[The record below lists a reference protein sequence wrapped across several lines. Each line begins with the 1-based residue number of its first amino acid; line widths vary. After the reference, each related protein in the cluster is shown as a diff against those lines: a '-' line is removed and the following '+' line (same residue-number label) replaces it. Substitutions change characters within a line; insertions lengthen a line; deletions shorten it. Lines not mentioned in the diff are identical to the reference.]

1 MNTAVS
7 NDNSRG
13 HGCSNE
19 WVARREPRPRGVH
32 SLATHARVVRVE
44 RKQHAAAQEPC
55 CSRTLALRN
64 DIWVPSIGACRS
76 ALCNTTVRDILEP
89 PGACT
94 NHHVATPLP
103 TVRGDTACGP
113 GPTRGGIGN
122 ARGTLHACYWNSLL
136 GALTQASILTAAHAD
151 TSQLKSK
158 ARMVADVV

>member
-1 MNTAVS
+1 M
-7 NDNSRG
+7 
-13 HGCSNE
+13 
-19 WVARREPRPRGVH
+19 PRPRGVH

-76 ALCNTTVRDILEP
+76 ALCNIIVCDILEP

-113 GPTRGGIGN
+113 GPTCGGIGN

-136 GALTQASILTAAHAD
+136 GALTQAPILTAAHAD
-151 TSQLKSK
+151 TSQLKSDGTEGCL
-158 ARMVADVV
+158 RRVIRQ

>member
-1 MNTAVS
+1 M
-7 NDNSRG
+7 
-13 HGCSNE
+13 
-19 WVARREPRPRGVH
+19 PRPRGVH

-55 CSRTLALRN
+55 CGRTLALRN

-113 GPTRGGIGN
+113 GPTCGEIGN

-136 GALTQASILTAAHAD
+136 GALTQALIPRCDPCGHVTVEVGQRERSLTSCNPPRAEIALTPTHSWVGRPA
-151 TSQLKSK
+151 
-158 ARMVADVV
+158 